1 VSRPTPHV
9 EPSPD
14 FRELREDVIQAN
26 PFIYEGVTIWP
37 SSDFVIGTGIGANG
51 ACHVIL
57 TMKDSLSG
65 FSRTLSAEQA
75 QLAGES
81 LIRLAGQISDAA
93 AGLASEA
100 IDRARGGAA
109 K

>member
-1 VSRPTPHV
+1 MSHPTPHV
-9 EPSPD
+9 DLSHD
-14 FRELREDVIQAN
+14 FWELREDVIQAN
-26 PFIYEGVTIWP
+26 PFICDGVTIWP
-37 SSDFVIGTGIGANG
+37 SSDFVIGTGIGSNG
-51 ACHVIL
+51 ASHVIL
-57 TMKDSLSG
+57 TMNDSLSG

-75 QLAGES
+75 QLAGEI

>member
-1 VSRPTPHV
+1 MSRPTPHI
-9 EPSPD
+9 EPLPD
-14 FRELREDVIQAN
+14 FQELREDVIQAN
-26 PFIYEGVTIWP
+26 PFIYDGVIVWP
-37 SSDFVIGTGIGANG
+37 ASDFVIGTGIGANG
-51 ACHVIL
+51 SNHVIL
-57 TMKDSLSG
+57 TMNDEFSG

-75 QLAGES
+75 QIAGDI
-81 LIRLAGQISDAA
+81 LIRLASQISDAA

>member
-1 VSRPTPHV
+1 MSRPTPHV

-14 FRELREDVIQAN
+14 FWELREDVIQAN

-51 ACHVIL
+51 ACHIIL

-75 QLAGES
+75 KLAGEL
-81 LIRLAGQISDAA
+81 LIKLADQFTDAA
-93 AGLASEA
+93 AGLASGV